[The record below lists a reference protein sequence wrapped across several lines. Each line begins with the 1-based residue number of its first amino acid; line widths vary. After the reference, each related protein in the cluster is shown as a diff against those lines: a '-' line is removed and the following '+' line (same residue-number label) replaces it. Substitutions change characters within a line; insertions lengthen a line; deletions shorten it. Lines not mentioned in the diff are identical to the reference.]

1 MSQKQF
7 DTGDRIQAFADG
19 EYRTVTI
26 ETVTTD
32 GRIAQCSYT
41 VGNNKRYGMCNLGA
55 LSGLVQRF
63 DARGRAAH
71 AL

>member
-19 EYRTVTI
+19 EFRTVTI

-41 VGNNKRYGMCNLGA
+41 VGNNKRYGMCNLST
-55 LSGLVQRF
+55 LSGLTQSY
-63 DARGRAAH
+63 DTRGRMAH